1 MKKDM
6 KILTAFFSH
15 KGENYFGGRIVYINK
30 GNTAKVAEK
39 LHALVGGDMYEIKSA
54 SPYPETYKE
63 TVAAAVA
70 ELSAGIRPELAA
82 PVPDVSE
89 YDAVIL
95 AYPNWCGTAPMA
107 VRTFLESADFSGK
120 RILPVCTHEGSG
132 AGRSEADI
140 SASAPGAVVARPLAV
155 VGSEAAHSDE
165 LLVTYL
171 KERGVLGV

>member
-132 AGRSEADI
+132 GAGARRTYPLPRRERSSRVRLQW
-140 SASAPGAVVARPLAV
+140 SAARRRTAT
-155 VGSEAAHSDE
+155 SCS
-165 LLVTYL
+165 
-171 KERGVLGV
+171 